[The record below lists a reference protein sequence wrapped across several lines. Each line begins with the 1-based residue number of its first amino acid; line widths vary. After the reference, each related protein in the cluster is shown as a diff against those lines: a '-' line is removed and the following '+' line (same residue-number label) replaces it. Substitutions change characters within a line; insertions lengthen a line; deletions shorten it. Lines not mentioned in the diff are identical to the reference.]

1 MFEQKTH
8 EWTCCVRGTLQK
20 VKNPWVLSFNPIQDG
35 GRGGGGGEQK
45 SPPINF
51 SPVISRNLGVSPQK
65 FLTFSFYPFIELEP
79 IAPL

>member
-1 MFEQKTH
+1 MAA
-8 EWTCCVRGTLQK
+8 
-20 VKNPWVLSFNPIQDG
+20 
-35 GRGGGGGEQK
+35 GGGEGGEQK